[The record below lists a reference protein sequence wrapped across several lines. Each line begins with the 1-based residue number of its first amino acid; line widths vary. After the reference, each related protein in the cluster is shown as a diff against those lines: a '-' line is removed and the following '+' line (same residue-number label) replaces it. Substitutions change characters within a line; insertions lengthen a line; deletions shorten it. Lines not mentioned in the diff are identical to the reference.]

1 MKKYL
6 QAIEGDKMYTYY
18 YLLYTVQ
25 LFRDGHF
32 GNKLPSKQ
40 FTDDEVWKQFLKE
53 RNVSEN
59 ITSEQYYKIWENLV
73 DDPTSFAKHM
83 KHEDYFDYA

>member
-1 MKKYL
+1 MFMKKYL

-40 FTDDEVWKQFLKE
+40 FTDDEVKKLNIYGIFSNLFVAGMETVFEGAKCV
-53 RNVSEN
+53 RKYNVRA
-59 ITSEQYYKIWENLV
+59 ILQNLGK
-73 DDPTSFAKHM
+73 SRG
-83 KHEDYFDYA
+83 